1 MWLGTA
7 VQLSR
12 AVLESHCPPPSC
24 LGPPAVARIPQRLG
38 FRLSR
43 HAQHSSPRST
53 DMRDKTRHAQH
64 RCAWIWLTASLTK
77 ERSHSSALRVR
88 HSSPDGMGGQW
99 CPPSR
104 TARVKSVHAVV
115 GVSARPEMAAVTPP
129 RCRGRLWV
137 SKKIQLCLG
146 AESLPTRSS
155 VPDACTRLSKS
166 KITPVVPRKLRFKP
180 AQRPCTAIIPFG
192 QPSCL
197 QWVRKG

>member
-1 MWLGTA
+1 MRFWKAIARPQAAL
-7 VQLSR
+7 V
-12 AVLESHCPPPSC
+12 PPPS
-24 LGPPAVARIPQRLG
+24 RG
-38 FRLSR
+38 FLSDLVFGCR
-43 HAQHSSPRST
+43 DTHSTVLRAAQTCATRPDMRST
-53 DMRDKTRHAQH
+53 DALGSGSPPRSPKSARTVR
-64 RCAWIWLTASLTK
+64 RFASGIQ
-77 ERSHSSALRVR
+77 VR
-88 HSSPDGMGGQW
+88 MELGGQW